1 MQTKAEEY
9 RGNIDPKTQW
19 MQVLLLS
26 SIIMS
31 DLDEGVLLVPYH
43 QGSGISAKV
52 VKMRCPGCGIWRDVV
67 GIGEDHHHA
76 RRRRFHLGMN

>member
-19 MQVLLLS
+19 MQVRLLS
-26 SIIMS
+26 SITMS
-31 DLDEGVLLVPYH
+31 VLNEGCFSAVS
-43 QGSGISAKV
+43 SGLRNISKV
-52 VKMRCPGCGIWRDVV
+52 VKMRCPGCGIWRDIV

-76 RRRRFHLGMN
+76 RRGRFHLGMN